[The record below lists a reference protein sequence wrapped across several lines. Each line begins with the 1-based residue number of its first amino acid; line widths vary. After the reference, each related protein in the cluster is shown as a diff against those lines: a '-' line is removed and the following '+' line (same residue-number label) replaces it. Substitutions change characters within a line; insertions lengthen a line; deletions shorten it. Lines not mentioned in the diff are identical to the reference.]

1 MSTTPAVPKT
11 LDLAKEP
18 IEDPDKD
25 PRKDQR
31 KERSA
36 VRSLLRLWPYVRPV
50 RGRLFTAAVVAVV
63 ASCAGLVIPLVLKW
77 MVDGP
82 VAGRDTGGVWLGALF
97 LFLLGVVEAVL
108 FGLRR
113 WLVARPLAGVEAAM
127 RADLY
132 RHLQRLPVAFHDRWP
147 SGQLLSRGTTDLMLL
162 RMFLAFPL
170 TFLLVNGVTI
180 LVGVIIM
187 LAQEWTLGLVLLAP
201 AVPVMIVCWL
211 FEKRYSKVAR
221 QAQDQVGDLTTL
233 VEESVLGIRIIKGF
247 GRHRSQ
253 ALAFRDLSRTLR
265 GTELAK
271 ARLLAAIFAA
281 ITILP
286 ELAIGAALVL
296 GTVQVADGELSTGT
310 LVAFLSTAL
319 ALRWPIESIGFL
331 LAMSQEAATATERY
345 FEVLDAE
352 PESGGAGSGAGAASR
367 TGSGTRAGTST
378 GSGMEAGTSAGAAA
392 LHGGTRTT
400 VPHPATASGADA
412 GAEGGSGAAAAATH
426 GGTPTAAAATA
437 SGAASGKG
445 ADAASAASAAAHRG
459 TPTAAGATAGA
470 DAAAAATHS
479 GTRTAVPAP
488 ADAPDATSGEG
499 ASATPGADPA
509 VRRGTPTAE
518 ATPAGALDVD
528 VAAGVAATARHGRT
542 PTAAAATARASDADT
557 GAGAGV
563 AAAAG
568 HGGSPAVT
576 AIPATA
582 PSAAGTRT
590 GGLQFHGVRFRYPDA
605 PADSTPILDRIDL
618 HIRPGETM
626 ALVGATGT
634 GKTTLTAL
642 VPRLHEVTR
651 GRITLDGVD
660 ITDMPRETLRAL
672 VAVAFEEPT
681 LFSASVGENVL
692 MGAGSGAGEA
702 ELNRALAV
710 AQADFTH
717 GLPQGTDTQ
726 VGEQGLS
733 LSGGQRQRLALA
745 RAVVGRPRFLV
756 LDDPLSAL
764 DVHTETLVEAAL
776 RRVLAE
782 TTALVVAHRP
792 STVLL
797 ADRVALLSRG
807 RIAAVG
813 THHELLRTNAEYAWL
828 MSGTAEGTADR
839 TTGETAAGTTEEDT
853 R

>member
-1 MSTTPAVPKT
+1 MPTTPAPAADT
-11 LDLAKEP
+11 PAEEATETEP
-18 IEDPDKD
+18 A
-25 PRKDQR
+25 RS
-31 KERSA
+31 RSA

-50 RGRLFTAAVVAVV
+50 RVRLFTAAVVAVL
-63 ASCAGLVIPLVLKW
+63 ASCTGLVIPLVLKW
-77 MVDGP
+77 IVDGP
-82 VAGRDTGGVWLGALF
+82 VADRDTGGVWLGALY
-97 LFLLGVVEAVL
+97 LLLLGLAEAVL

-113 WLVARPLAGVEAAM
+113 WLVARPLAGVEASM

-180 LVGVIIM
+180 LIGFVIM

-211 FEKRYSKVAR
+211 FEKQYSKVAR
-221 QAQDQVGDLTTL
+221 RAQDQVGDLTTL

-253 ALAFRDLSRTLR
+253 ALAFRELSRTLR

-271 ARLLAAIFAA
+271 ARLLAWIFAA

-345 FEVLDAE
+345 FEVMDAE
-352 PESGGAGSGAGAASR
+352 PESVGTSSATGSSTDSA
-367 TGSGTRAGTST
+367 TGSGT
-378 GSGMEAGTSAGAAA
+378 
-392 LHGGTRTT
+392 
-400 VPHPATASGADA
+400 ASG
-412 GAEGGSGAAAAATH
+412 
-426 GGTPTAAAATA
+426 
-437 SGAASGKG
+437 
-445 ADAASAASAAAHRG
+445 
-459 TPTAAGATAGA
+459 
-470 DAAAAATHS
+470 
-479 GTRTAVPAP
+479 
-488 ADAPDATSGEG
+488 
-499 ASATPGADPA
+499 
-509 VRRGTPTAE
+509 
-518 ATPAGALDVD
+518 VD
-528 VAAGVAATARHGRT
+528 LA
-542 PTAAAATARASDADT
+542 
-557 GAGAGV
+557 
-563 AAAAG
+563 
-568 HGGSPAVT
+568 
-576 AIPATA
+576 
-582 PSAAGTRT
+582 T
-590 GGLQFHGVRFRYPDA
+590 GGLRFHAVQFRYPDA
-605 PADSTPILDRIDL
+605 PADSAPVLDRIDL
-618 HIRPGETM
+618 HIRSGETM
-626 ALVGATGT
+626 ALVGGTGT

-642 VPRLHEVTR
+642 VPRLHEVTA

-660 ITDMPRETLRAL
+660 ITEMPRETLRAL

-692 MGAGSGAGEA
+692 MGAEAHAGET

-710 AQADFTH
+710 AQADFVH
-717 GLPQGTDTQ
+717 ALPQDTDTQ

-764 DVHTETLVEAAL
+764 DVHTEALVEAAL
-776 RRVLAE
+776 RRVLAD

-792 STVLL
+792 STVML
-797 ADRVALLSRG
+797 ADRVALLSEG
-807 RIAAVG
+807 RITAVG
-813 THHELLRTNAEYAWL
+813 THHELLRTSAEYAWL
-828 MSGTAEGTADR
+828 MSGAAE
-839 TTGETAAGTTEEDT
+839 TTETTQETATETTTATFEGDK